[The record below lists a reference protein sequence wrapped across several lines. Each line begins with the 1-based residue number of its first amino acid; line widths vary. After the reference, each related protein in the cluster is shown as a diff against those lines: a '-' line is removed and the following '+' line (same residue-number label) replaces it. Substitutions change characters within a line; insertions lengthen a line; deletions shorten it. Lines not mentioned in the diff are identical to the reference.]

1 MDSHDAVVTITK
13 TNKNLTNFST
23 EPDLHAFP
31 ASVFSEV
38 NFHKKDDQLFVQ
50 IAMNDIDLTNIKLSA
65 SGKSLIIRIQ
75 REEENNFIR
84 IISLPFQVISNRV
97 KPNTPAISS
106 RSGFPSFPLAER
118 LISNKNKTFFFRKK
132 GEQPSNIVSDES

>member
-13 TNKNLTNFST
+13 TNKNLTNSST

-84 IISLPFQVISNRV
+84 IISLPFQVNIEQSKAEYSGNILTIRF
-97 KPNTPAISS
+97 PILPAS
-106 RSGFPSFPLAER
+106 RE
-118 LISNKNKTFFFRKK
+118 I
-132 GEQPSNIVSDES
+132 NIQQK